1 MKQSKIV
8 HIPPIQIV
16 DWIRATIVRRD
27 RIDVFC
33 FDPRVFRSQLLLESQ
48 LIIVVCKLSRFEQT
62 ANFRQPLSFCSLG
75 ITLQLLLFFS
85 KQLSIVTR
93 KFLQLNQEVTK
104 VQLESVVSI
113 VETKQALD
121 KVLNLSPILSQH

>member
-1 MKQSKIV
+1 
-8 HIPPIQIV
+8 
-16 DWIRATIVRRD
+16 VRRD